1 MKTFKN
7 FLAEMNYGSLID
19 PDVYNSIDSADKAL
33 YKYTADSFTP
43 LGNHI
48 DELQKRYPYEGGT
61 LYRGLH
67 FTNEETYLK
76 FEANFKESGGNYE
89 STTSWTPSISTAKDF
104 AKTHKSYFPTPEL
117 MKASRE
123 TYETG
128 DYMSGF
134 QGVILEVT
142 VPANV
147 GCDVS
152 KSDFAKES
160 EVILPPGNYDVKIKE
175 YVMPLRRSHNTPEKI
190 QKILDDLTKAKDR
203 TSELDKLAEYISKS
217 WVSKLSPEQ
226 VDQYVKYRYRFI
238 WEMTD
243 AEIVEKS
250 VEYSLAN
257 NFFANDGSQMLKLD
271 VLPVLGKEMV
281 EKCSSKTQ
289 AKIAK
294 LNKAIIKKAAENI
307 KTLVSLEN
315 FDKVDKFEIYGLD
328 AFRELLPTETEKA
341 VAPLKKALGERYR
354 ALNSREVS
362 KTLKDRDSIDRHGKK
377 VMAVIDAITKL

>member
-19 PDVYNSIDSADKAL
+19 PDVYDSIDSADKAL
-33 YKYTADSFTP
+33 YKYTADSFTS
-43 LGNHI
+43 LSHHI
-48 DELQKRYPYEGGT
+48 DVLQKRYPYEGGT

-67 FTNEETYLK
+67 FTNEETYLQ
-76 FEANFKESGGNYE
+76 FEANFKESNGEYE

-104 AKTHKSYFPTPEL
+104 AKSHKSYFPTPEL

-123 TYETG
+123 TDDSG

-160 EVILPPGNYDVKIKE
+160 EVILPPGKYDVKIKE
-175 YVMPLRRSHNTPEKI
+175 YVMPLRRSHNTLEKV
-190 QKILDDLTKAKDR
+190 QKILDDLSKAKER
-203 TSELDKLAEYISKS
+203 TSELDKLAEYISRS

-226 VDQYVKYRYRFI
+226 VDQYVKYRYKFI

-243 AEIVEKS
+243 AEIIEKS
-250 VEYSLAN
+250 VSYGLSDDW
-257 NFFANDGSQMLKLD
+257 FSKGDSQHLRLE
-271 VLPVLGKEMV
+271 VLPVLGKDMV
-281 EKCSSKTQ
+281 EKCSVKTQ
-289 AKIAK
+289 SKITK
-294 LNKAIIKKAAENI
+294 LNKAIIKKAADNI
-307 KTLVSLEN
+307 KQLVSLDN
-315 FDKVDKFEIYGLD
+315 FDKVDKFQIIGLD
-328 AFRELLPTETEKA
+328 AFRELLPSETEKA